1 MDIDRREGLRSR
13 VGRWASAEGYNPSPL
28 AGLLFNRC
36 SKGQNC
42 EKGIVNG
49 VTLWVV
55 MQGRA
60 QVRVHDRT
68 FEVDPFK
75 QLVITGETVLHST
88 TSMPADG
95 RPFLSLNL
103 TFSPETIVKGLMA
116 LAGVGADATAEP
128 VPAFISDMDAGVLDV
143 LLRLVESL
151 DDPVDRQLLG
161 PIAMAE
167 CALRL
172 LRSDA
177 AATFRSAI
185 GKDGDLAKID
195 KAMRFMQANRS
206 RSLSVRDIARHVGM
220 SESSFAHRFREVART
235 SPMRYLRQTRLDHAR
250 VLMLSEGAR
259 PSEAAAQV
267 GFESTSH
274 FTREF
279 KRLYGAPPA
288 DYARRFGAGAARDGG
303 GEIVVA
309 ARDRL
314 ARGREVR

>member
-1 MDIDRREGLRSR
+1 MDIDRRERLRCL
-13 VGRWASAEGYNPSPL
+13 VERWASAEGHSLSPL

-42 EKGIVNG
+42 DKGVVNG
-49 VTLWVV
+49 VTLWLV
-55 MQGRA
+55 MEGHA
-60 QVRVHDRT
+60 QVRVHDLT
-68 FEVDPFK
+68 FEVAPFK
-75 QLVITGETVLHST
+75 QMVITGETALHST

-116 LAGVGADATAEP
+116 LAGVGAEAIAEP
-128 VPAFISDMDAGVLDV
+128 VPAFISDMDPGVLDV
-143 LLRLVESL
+143 LVRLVESL

-206 RSLSVRDIARHVGM
+206 RSLTVRDIARHVGM
-220 SESSFAHRFREVART
+220 SESNFAHRFREVART

-288 DYARRFGAGAARDGG
+288 DYAKRFGSGN
-303 GEIVVA
+303 
-309 ARDRL
+309 
-314 ARGREVR
+314 VRRTVE